1 MNAVLALILLLN
13 PSTSDIL
20 LDFEARLDAGFNE
33 ATYRRYLYYC
43 RQQDQGQ
50 RLAEQSKRWL
60 EEYPDREMLRFGIGE
75 GLLMAGEERRGIVQF
90 RELYADS
97 PQWTNEI
104 IFTLNEVENKEVTWF
119 IAEERK
125 RLANPTLHARIMIEY
140 YLENENE
147 RKALSELAS
156 AISAGANP
164 ENFRRSIDVLSER
177 LGKEKVLQGVK
188 GASEELHFQ
197 LALEL
202 EDRKEIEQVIN
213 STTDERKLAMMAH
226 LCEREGYLEEALLA
240 YERGGRKTDAARMLV
255 ALGRGKE
262 AQAILET
269 DNSRKGREQH
279 ALLLAGS
286 ADTYKDAIAEFKD
299 LQRRYGS
306 RPEWSLRIAALEFL
320 QGHERKAYAALEGVP
335 SDSAVLFLK
344 GIIHAAKLELD
355 SIKVTVD
362 RCILRFPGNAYE
374 NDLILLYKIALT
386 QSQGLRQYALALA
399 AYHWGDA
406 EDAYDRSIRLA
417 EKNKELADEALLLAA
432 ESLTLLGWWKEAEIT
447 YLKVIENHPKS
458 PLNTRAQYER
468 AMLLKEKLDDP
479 LRAKEILEDLIL
491 RNPTSL
497 YADLARQEM

>member
-1 MNAVLALILLLN
+1 MNAILALILLLI
-13 PSTSDIL
+13 SSASDVL
-20 LDFEARLDAGFNE
+20 FSLEKRLDAGFNE

-60 EEYPDREMLRFGIGE
+60 EEYPDRDILRFGIGE
-75 GLLMAGEERRGIVQF
+75 GLLMSGDERTGLARF

-97 PQWTNEI
+97 PQWANEI
-104 IFTLNEVENKEVTWF
+104 IFTLNEVGNKEVAWF
-119 IAEERK
+119 IAQERK
-125 RLANPTLHARIMIEY
+125 RIANPTLHARIMIEHH
-140 YLENENE
+140 LANTNE
-147 RKALSELAS
+147 RKALSELAA

-202 EDRKEIEQVIN
+202 GDAKEIEQAIN
-213 STTDERKLAMMAH
+213 STTDERKLAMMGS
-226 LCEREGYLEEALLA
+226 LCERAEYPGEALLA
-240 YERGGRKTDAARMLV
+240 YERAGRRTDAARMLI
-255 ALGRGKE
+255 ALGRTEE
-262 AQAILET
+262 AQKMLEG
-269 DNSRKGREQH
+269 DSSRKGREQR

-306 RPEWSLRIAALEFL
+306 RPEWSLRIAALELLQGNERNAGNALEGIAADSAVCFL
-320 QGHERKAYAALEGVP
+320 QGVIAAAKGEL
-335 SDSAVLFLK
+335 DLLK
-344 GIIHAAKLELD
+344 G
-355 SIKVTVD
+355 VVD

-374 NDLILLYKIALT
+374 NDLLLLYAIALT
-386 QSQGLRQYALALA
+386 RSREVKQYGLALA

-406 EDAYDRSIRLA
+406 EDAYNRSIRIA
-417 EKNKELADEALLLAA
+417 EKNENLADEALLLAA
-432 ESLTLLGWWKEAEIT
+432 ESLSLLGRWKEAET
-447 YLKVIENHPKS
+447 AYLKLVENYPKS
-458 PLNTRAQYER
+458 PLNTCAQYKR
-468 AMLLKEKLDDP
+468 AMLLKEKLDNP
-479 LRAKEILEDLIL
+479 LRAKEIFEDLIL

>member
-1 MNAVLALILLLN
+1 MNAILALILLLN
-13 PSTSDIL
+13 PSTSDVL

-50 RLAEQSKRWL
+50 RLAEQSKRL
-60 EEYPDREMLRFGIGE
+60 LQVYPDREILRFGIGE

-97 PQWTNEI
+97 PQWANEI

-125 RLANPTLHARIMIEY
+125 RLGNPTIHARIMIEY

-177 LGKEKVLQGVK
+177 LGKDKVLQGVK

-202 EDRKEIEQVIN
+202 EDRKEIEQVIK
-213 STTDERKLAMMAH
+213 STTDERKLAMMGH
-226 LCEREGYLEEALLA
+226 LCEREGYLEEALWA
-240 YERGGRKTDAARMLV
+240 YERGGRRADAARMLV
-255 ALGRGKE
+255 ALGRTEE
-262 AQAILET
+262 AQKMLEG
-269 DNSRKGREQH
+269 DSSRKGREQR

-306 RPEWSLRIAALEFL
+306 RPEWSLRIAALELL

-432 ESLTLLGWWKEAEIT
+432 ESLNLLGRWKEAEIT

-479 LRAKEILEDLIL
+479 SRAKEILEDLIL

>member
-1 MNAVLALILLLN
+1 MNAILALILLLN

-20 LDFEARLDAGFNE
+20 LDFEQRLDAGFNE

-43 RQQDQGQ
+43 RQQDHGQ

-60 EEYPDREMLRFGIGE
+60 QIYPDRQILRFGIGE
-75 GLLMAGEERRGIVQF
+75 GLLMSGDERTGLARF

-97 PQWTNEI
+97 PQWANEI
-104 IFTLNEVENKEVTWF
+104 IFTLDEVENKEVTWF

-125 RLANPTLHARIMIEY
+125 RLGNPTLHARIMIEHH
-140 YLENENE
+140 LANTNE
-147 RKALSELAS
+147 RKALSELAA

-202 EDRKEIEQVIN
+202 GDAKEIDQAIN
-213 STTDERKLAMMAH
+213 STSDERKLMMMGS
-226 LCEREGYLEEALLA
+226 LCERAEYPSEALLA
-240 YERGGRKTDAARMLV
+240 YERAGRRADAARMLV

-269 DNSRKGREQH
+269 DNSRKGREQR

-286 ADTYKDAIAEFKD
+286 RDTYAEAVAAFKE

-306 RPEWSLRIAALEFL
+306 HPEWSLRIAALELLGGNERNADNALEGIAADSAVCFL
-320 QGHERKAYAALEGVP
+320 QGILA
-335 SDSAVLFLK
+335 
-344 GIIHAAKLELD
+344 AAKGELD
-355 SIKVTVD
+355 SLKGVVD
-362 RCILRFPGNAYE
+362 RSIFRFPGNAYE
-374 NDLILLYKIALT
+374 NDLLLLYAIALT
-386 QSQGLRQYALALA
+386 RSRGVKQYGLALA

-406 EDAYDRSIRLA
+406 EDAYNRSIRLA
-417 EKNKELADEALLLAA
+417 EKNENLADEALLLAA
-432 ESLTLLGWWKEAEIT
+432 ESLILLGRWKEAET
-447 YLKVIENHPKS
+447 AYLKLVENYPKS
-458 PLNTRAQYER
+458 PLNTRAQFER
-468 AMLLKEKLDDP
+468 ALLLRNKLNDPEAAQGILKE
-479 LRAKEILEDLIL
+479 LIL